1 MVITIVALVLINFI
15 GTLQSWYFLHNYI
28 EPLPEHADI
37 IPSML
42 LRLEV
47 PGVMQDVD
55 VLDLPKK
62 HMGRPFC
69 QRTPCPQQG
78 DTLLHLSQCQPP
90 KVPHRAVTNR
100 GGAAEEAEDQ
110 ATTNEG
116 DRCFVRAPCANV
128 VKQRQIFLLQ
138 WVEGLRKEDQ
148 DGRM

>member
-1 MVITIVALVLINFI
+1 MAMVITIVALVLINFI

-62 HMGRPFC
+62 HMGRPFA
-69 QRTPCPQQG
+69 G
-78 DTLLHLSQCQPP
+78 GHHALN
-90 KVPHRAVTNR
+90 KVTR
-100 GGAAEEAEDQ
+100 
-110 ATTNEG
+110 
-116 DRCFVRAPCANV
+116 FY
-128 VKQRQIFLLQ
+128 I
-138 WVEGLRKEDQ
+138 
-148 DGRM
+148 